1 MQSAKL
7 TNGKRKRSEEL
18 SPAIAS
24 SPATSPSA
32 GGASTTKHPGGRPPG
47 KGRKRLDYAKARAVR
62 RTAERASR
70 APTEMVRPGPSFPAQ
85 LFHTLF
91 DTALSRLSQ
100 APDVTPAAIVQLVC
114 QPLVSSPQPTAPA
127 PGSVAPIT
135 ALALDMNRK
144 ATAAARQ
151 RKYYAAS
158 AAGKSADTQ
167 KTAQVARADAF
178 VRERED
184 AALISMD
191 MNAHKDAALVTVGS
205 APRRKDTSSS
215 LPRVTSESVTAEMTA
230 QAAASAC
237 HLSEGVV
244 IAARLRKAAAA
255 ARQRRYYAS
264 EKGQA
269 AHCRRKYSELLRRKG
284 IPLGDHFF
292 SDPTYAT
299 HAWRCRLGRKVW
311 QWRPCQ

>member
-1 MQSAKL
+1 MS
-7 TNGKRKRSEEL
+7 
-18 SPAIAS
+18 
-24 SPATSPSA
+24 
-32 GGASTTKHPGGRPPG
+32 
-47 KGRKRLDYAKARAVR
+47 RKRLDYAKARAVR
-62 RTAERASR
+62 RTAGRASR

-100 APDVTPAAIVQLVC
+100 APDVTPEAIVQLVC
-114 QPLVSSPQPTAPA
+114 QPLVSSPQPTASA
-127 PGSVAPIT
+127 PGSVALIT
-135 ALALDMNRK
+135 ALALDMTRK

-158 AAGKSADTQ
+158 AAGKTADTQ
-167 KTAQVARADAF
+167 KTAQVARADAPA
-178 VRERED
+178 RERED

-191 MNAHKDAALVTVGS
+191 MNAHEDAASVTVGT
-205 APRRKDTSSS
+205 APRRKDTS

-230 QAAASAC
+230 QAAASVGL
-237 HLSEGVV
+237 LSDVA

-284 IPLGDHFF
+284 IPLGDVFF
-292 SDPTYAT
+292 SDPMYAT
-299 HAWRCRLGRKVW
+299 HAWRCRLGRKVCTSCLRFKANHGAW
-311 QWRPCQ
+311 